1 MPEVYKSSGG
11 GQPAPKTN
19 QVQEP
24 VAEQAPQA
32 QSVEMTP
39 AQEARQVIED
49 VLRKTGSTKRQAM
62 AGAYIVKPEK
72 RFVNEQEDEEV
83 VLLLRAHPITNIKW
97 IMTAVLMLILP
108 GVLEVTGAFAMV
120 PGNLFFAGKLMWY
133 LVTLGFAF
141 EKFLNWYY
149 SVFIIT
155 NERMVDI
162 DFVNLLYR
170 VVSYANLNH
179 IEEPTMAVGGILR
192 SMFRYGDVHVS
203 TAAEKSTLEALA
215 VPYPDKVVN
224 IISQLSEELE
234 KRRERGE

>member
-24 VAEQAPQA
+24 VAEQALQA

-49 VLRKTGSTKRQAM
+49 VLRKTGEHKRQAM

-97 IMTAVLMLILP
+97 IMTAAGCFGSYG
-108 GVLEVTGAFAMV
+108 GVCHGTGKPFFCRQTDVV
-120 PGNLFFAGKLMWY
+120 PGNFGVCF
-133 LVTLGFAF
+133 
-141 EKFLNWYY
+141 
-149 SVFIIT
+149 
-155 NERMVDI
+155 
-162 DFVNLLYR
+162 
-170 VVSYANLNH
+170 
-179 IEEPTMAVGGILR
+179 
-192 SMFRYGDVHVS
+192 
-203 TAAEKSTLEALA
+203 
-215 VPYPDKVVN
+215 
-224 IISQLSEELE
+224 
-234 KRRERGE
+234 